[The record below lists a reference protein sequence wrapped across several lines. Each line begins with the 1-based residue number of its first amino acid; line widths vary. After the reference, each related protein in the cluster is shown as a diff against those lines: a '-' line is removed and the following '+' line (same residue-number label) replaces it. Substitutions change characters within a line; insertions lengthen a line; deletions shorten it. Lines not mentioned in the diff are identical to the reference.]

1 MTHSMK
7 VVARKAGLTPHAI
20 RVWEKRYNAISPA
33 RTATN
38 RRSYSDEDL
47 RRLILLGKATR
58 AGYAIGRIAHLP
70 TDRLAVL
77 VRAEESELPEP
88 SRAAQAAAPAQVT
101 VDLDELLA
109 AAESMDAASLEGIL
123 TRAAVTL
130 SLPAL
135 LDRVIGPLMMCLGDE
150 WRGGKL
156 RVAHEH
162 MATSTVRTILGNLL
176 RGSDAGSAA
185 PEIVVTTPSGQVHEI
200 GALMAAVT
208 AASEGW
214 KVTYLGPN
222 LPAEEIAGAA
232 AQTRA
237 RAVALSVVYPSDDSR
252 LAAEIEKLHRY
263 LPDEVALLIGGRSA
277 AAYVEVLNTTRA
289 ILIPDLP
296 SLRTSLENLRKGCP
310 VAPAP

>member
-58 AGYAIGRIAHLP
+58 AGYAIGRIAHLS
-70 TDRLAVL
+70 TDRLAAL

-88 SRAAQAAAPAQVT
+88 SRAAAAPAQVN
-101 VDLDELLA
+101 VDLEELLG

-130 SLPAL
+130 SLPSL
-135 LDRVIGPLMMCLGDE
+135 LEQVIGPLMVRLGDH

-162 MATSTVRTILGNLL
+162 MATSTVRTVLGDLL
-176 RGSDAGSAA
+176 RGSEAGSAA
-185 PEIVVTTPSGQVHEI
+185 PEIVVATPSGQVHEM

-237 RAVALSVVYPSDDSR
+237 RAVALSVVYPSDDAR
-252 LAAEIEKLHRY
+252 LAAEIERLHRY

-277 AAYVEVLNTTRA
+277 AAYVEALNTTRA

-296 SLRTSLENLRKGCP
+296 SLRTRLENLRRGGP